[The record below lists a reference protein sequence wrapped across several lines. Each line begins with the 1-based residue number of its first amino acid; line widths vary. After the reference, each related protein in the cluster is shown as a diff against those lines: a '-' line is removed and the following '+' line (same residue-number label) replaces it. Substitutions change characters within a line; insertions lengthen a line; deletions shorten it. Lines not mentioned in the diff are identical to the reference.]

1 MQLCERDHLHECQ
14 RKIIRSTSSFLGI
27 NANQGQVFPQLLQ
40 KVIQVQLHATAKI
53 HTWTEKIA
61 TMMSFCVHEKLNIG
75 CKMRKHRNI

>member
-1 MQLCERDHLHECQ
+1 MHLCECDHLHECQ
-14 RKIIRSTSSFLGI
+14 RKIIIIIIMSTSSFLGI

-61 TMMSFCVHEKLNIG
+61 ALMSFCVHEKLNGG
-75 CKMRKHRNI
+75 CKMR